1 MQGESVL
8 QHFGN
13 FQNFATTVPVTLL
26 LFQLSVNLFLE
37 VGEKLYLPGRPQLCI
52 LLLRL

>member
-13 FQNFATTVPVTLL
+13 IQNFATTVAVTLL
-26 LFQLSVNLFLE
+26 LFQLSVNFFLE
-37 VGEKLYLPGRPQLCI
+37 VGEELYLPGRPQLRV